1 LKIAQLTYFEFGKNA
16 KSITPYLFTCLL
28 MEKVEFIYL
37 SQEEIVDLEIPMK
50 TVIDLVEKGLFEHG
64 HQRVEN
70 PPKPGIHSKPDAFI
84 HAMPAYYR
92 SLGIGGLK
100 WVSGYPSNRALGL
113 PQIAGLMIVN
123 DMETGMPLAVMD
135 CRWITAVRTAAV
147 SAITAKYCAKE
158 DTSSL
163 GVVGC
168 GVQGRMNLVAFKEVI
183 PDLSDISV
191 FDINKDAMK
200 RYKEDYEKELGVKIE
215 ITDNVKDAVNGK
227 DMILTATQRLPEP
240 LIRNEWF
247 KPGCLGFGLEASRAW
262 YGDAILEAD
271 KFITDSWDQ
280 TVFFYEHGAFPDG
293 LPKLY
298 AELGE
303 IVAGIKPGRERME
316 ERILAINIGLALED
330 VIVADHVYEITK
342 DGPYKKLELMK
353 SNF

>member
-1 LKIAQLTYFEFGKNA
+1 MK
-16 KSITPYLFTCLL
+16 
-28 MEKVEFIYL
+28 KVDFIYL
-37 SQEEIVDLEIPMK
+37 SQEQVLDLDIPMSK
-50 TVIDLVEKGLFEHG
+50 VIELVEKGLYEHG
-64 HQRVEN
+64 HRRVEN
-70 PPKPGIHSKPDAFI
+70 PPKPGIHSKPDSFI
-84 HAMPAYYR
+84 YAMPAYYEK
-92 SLGIGGLK
+92 LGIGGLK

-147 SAITAKYCAKE
+147 SAITAKHCAKE
-158 DTSSL
+158 GTESL

-168 GVQGRMNLVAFKEVI
+168 GVQGRMTLVAFKKVI
-183 PDLSDISV
+183 PELDEVSV
-191 FDINKDAMK
+191 YDINPEAMN
-200 RYKEDYEKELGVKIE
+200 RYKADYEKELGINISIARDVE
-215 ITDNVKDAVNGK
+215 EAVDGR

-240 LIRNEWF
+240 IVRDEWF

-262 YGDAILEAD
+262 HGDAILGAD

-280 TVFFYEHGAFPDG
+280 TVHFHEQGAFPDG

-303 IVAGIKPGRERME
+303 VVAGLKPGRDSPD

-330 VIVADHVYEITK
+330 VIVADYVYRMAK
-342 DGPYKKLELMK
+342 DGDYQRLTLMK
-353 SNF
+353 EDF

>member
-1 LKIAQLTYFEFGKNA
+1 MN
-16 KSITPYLFTCLL
+16 SS
-28 MEKVEFIYL
+28 IYL
-37 SQEEIVDLEIPMK
+37 SQEEILDLNIPMK
-50 TVIDLVEKGLFEHG
+50 KIIELVEQGLFEHG
-64 HQRVEN
+64 HKRVEN
-70 PPKPGIHSKPDAFI
+70 PPKPGIHSKSDAFI
-84 HAMPAYYR
+84 HAMPAYYE

-168 GVQGRMNLVAFKEVI
+168 GVQGRMNLVALKEVI
-183 PDLSDISV
+183 PELNEISV
-191 FDINKDAMK
+191 FDISKEAMK
-200 RYKEDYEKELGVKIE
+200 RYKQDFEKELDVNIE
-215 ITDNVKDAVNGK
+215 ITDNVRAAVDGK

-262 YGDAILEAD
+262 YGNAILEAD

-280 TVFFYEHGAFPDG
+280 TVYFYEHGAFPDG
-293 LPKLY
+293 LPTLH

-303 IVAGIKPGRERME
+303 VVAGVKSGRESPE

-330 VIVADHVYEITK
+330 VIVADHIYKVAKKGE
-342 DGPYKKLELMK
+342 YKKLTLME
-353 SNF
+353 SDF

>member
-1 LKIAQLTYFEFGKNA
+1 MKR
-16 KSITPYLFTCLL
+16 
-28 MEKVEFIYL
+28 VDFIYL
-37 SQEEIVDLEIPMK
+37 SQEDVLKLDIPMGK
-50 TVIDLVEKGLFEHG
+50 VIELVELGLGEHG
-64 HQRVEN
+64 HGRVEN

-84 HAMPAYYR
+84 HAMPAYYEG
-92 SLGIGGLK
+92 LGIGGLK

-135 CRWITAVRTAAV
+135 CRWITAMRTAAV

-158 DTSSL
+158 GAESL

-183 PDLSDISV
+183 PRLDAVSV
-191 FDINKDAMK
+191 FDINPEAMRRMK
-200 RYKEDYEKELGVKIE
+200 TDFETELGLE
-215 ITDNVKDAVNGK
+215 ITPCDGVESTVDGV
-227 DMILTATQRLPEP
+227 DMILTATQRLKEP
-240 LIRNEWF
+240 LVRDEWF

-262 YGDAILEAD
+262 HGDAILGAD

-280 TVFFYEHGAFPDG
+280 TVHFYEQGAFPDG
-293 LPKLY
+293 LPELY

-303 IVAGIKPGRERME
+303 VVAGVKPGRDSQE

-330 VIVADHVYEITK
+330 VIVADYIYQLAK
-342 DGPYKKLELMK
+342 DGDYQTLTLMRED
-353 SNF
+353 F

>member
-1 LKIAQLTYFEFGKNA
+1 MKR
-16 KSITPYLFTCLL
+16 
-28 MEKVEFIYL
+28 VDFIYL
-37 SQEEIVDLEIPMK
+37 SQEDVLKLDIPMGK
-50 TVIDLVEKGLFEHG
+50 VIELVELGLGEHG
-64 HQRVEN
+64 HGRVEN

-84 HAMPAYYR
+84 HAMPAYYEG
-92 SLGIGGLK
+92 LGIGGLK

-135 CRWITAVRTAAV
+135 CRWITAMRTAAV

-158 DTSSL
+158 GAESL

-183 PDLSDISV
+183 PRLDAVSV
-191 FDINKDAMK
+191 FDINPEAMRQMK
-200 RYKEDYEKELGVKIE
+200 TDFEAELGLE
-215 ITDNVKDAVNGK
+215 ITPCDGVESAVDGV
-227 DMILTATQRLPEP
+227 DMILTATQRLKEP
-240 LIRNEWF
+240 LVRDEWF

-262 YGDAILEAD
+262 HGDAILGAD

-280 TVFFYEHGAFPDG
+280 TVHFYEQGAFPDG
-293 LPKLY
+293 LPELY

-303 IVAGIKPGRERME
+303 VVAGVKPGRDSQE

-330 VIVADHVYEITK
+330 VIVADYIYQLAK
-342 DGPYKKLELMK
+342 DGDYQTLTLMRED
-353 SNF
+353 F

>member
-1 LKIAQLTYFEFGKNA
+1 
-16 KSITPYLFTCLL
+16 

-37 SQEEIVDLEIPMK
+37 SQEEIIDLNIPMK
-50 TVIDLVEKGLFEHG
+50 KIIELVEQGLFEHG
-64 HQRVEN
+64 HKRVEN

-84 HAMPAYYR
+84 HAMPAYYE

-158 DTSSL
+158 GTTSL

-183 PDLSDISV
+183 PELNEISV
-191 FDINKDAMK
+191 FDINREAMN
-200 RYKEDYEKELGVKIE
+200 RYKEDFENQLGVNIE
-215 ITDNVKDAVNGK
+215 TTEDVKTAVNGK

-240 LIRNEWF
+240 LIHNEWF

-262 YGDAILEAD
+262 YGDAILRAD

-280 TVFFYEHGAFPDG
+280 TVYFYEHGAFPDG
-293 LPKLY
+293 LPTLHV
-298 AELGE
+298 ELGE
-303 IVAGIKPGRERME
+303 VVAGVKSGRESSE

-330 VIVADHVYEITK
+330 VIVADHIYKLAEKDAYTK
-342 DGPYKKLELMK
+342 LTLMK
-353 SNF
+353 SAF